1 MNNFN
6 KIIAFKMLSERIS
19 AILWSFDMLNLKATS
34 FEMRGH
40 GITDEGVGDY
50 WWGGRGL
57 LMSWQRITDEGAA
70 DYWHRAGVGVTKAPF
85 VNFPVSKIFDLA
97 KVPVR
102 LFISHNGRDSV
113 PNHQP
118 HDCLLNR
125 LSRRR
130 SKKTNIK
137 DPCHWPLCAE
147 FTGDR
152 RKCFHLM
159 TSSWGVV
166 VVVVV
171 AAR

>member
-1 MNNFN
+1 MLQLWNVHFVTTLSLLSLLIQINTFN

-19 AILWSFDMLNLKATS
+19 AILWRLDMLNLKATS
-34 FEMRGH
+34 FEMRGQ

-102 LFISHNGRDSV
+102 LFVSHSYLTGVTTAELWQHLSNM
-113 PNHQP
+113 NTIF
-118 HDCLLNR
+118 NR
-125 LSRRR
+125 
-130 SKKTNIK
+130 
-137 DPCHWPLCAE
+137 
-147 FTGDR
+147 
-152 RKCFHLM
+152 
-159 TSSWGVV
+159 
-166 VVVVV
+166 
-171 AAR
+171 